1 MYSHATYPITPPIAH
16 IPIKPNLESADLT
29 QLTVQLIHS
38 STPKSTASLV
48 LLPLPI
54 SSIPDAEVL
63 NSLSQLSKTSNEL
76 KLSRGSWTE
85 DDDEPFSQV
94 GMGGQKKV
102 DVKREVDGMYM

>member
-1 MYSHATYPITPPIAH
+1 M
-16 IPIKPNLESADLT
+16 IKLT
-29 QLTVQLIHS
+29 IQLIHP
-38 STPKSTASLV
+38 STPESSASLV

-63 NSLSQLSKTSNEL
+63 NSLSQLSNSMTEL